1 MPARLIA
8 YVPDLPART
17 CVLAAGARLRIG
29 RAPDAGLV
37 LDHGSVSR
45 QHAELDG
52 GGDVWQLSDLG
63 SSNGCFI
70 DDRRLLKL
78 RLPASAWLR
87 FGHVYCS
94 FEQISDAELARIE
107 DLGEARRRLSQ
118 AESQRLAESLPRHAH
133 GHGHFSV
140 LLDDVL
146 RTVAEIARCP
156 RGFVLLAREENFA
169 VAASRGLD
177 PGAMTGG
184 RFSGSVGVV
193 RRVLAEHRPLVV
205 NEVDKESWLAGRP
218 SVVAGGL
225 CSILC
230 LPLLDGG
237 RLLGAIYLDRNSPG
251 DPITAFDL
259 ELIADFTERATSW
272 LRAST
277 AMDQLERLPS
287 WQDIVVS
294 HEHGVH

>member
-17 CVLAAGARLRIG
+17 CLVATGTRLRIG
-29 RAPDAGLV
+29 RAPDCDFV
-37 LDHGSVSR
+37 LDHASVSR
-45 QHAELDG
+45 HHAELDG
-52 GGDVWQLSDLG
+52 EHDVWQLVDLG

-87 FGHVYCS
+87 FGHVLCS
-94 FEQISDAELARIE
+94 FEQIGEVELAR
-107 DLGEARRRLSQ
+107 LQAQGAARREQ
-118 AESQRLAESLPRHAH
+118 SQRESARIADELPRAAHA
-133 GHGHFSV
+133 HFSV

-146 RTVAEIARCP
+146 RTIAEIARCP
-156 RGFVLLAREENFA
+156 RGFVLLARGEQFA
-169 VAASRGLD
+169 VAASRVLD
-177 PGAMTGG
+177 PKLMSSG

-193 RRVLAEHRPLVV
+193 RRVLAEQRPIVV

-225 CSILC
+225 CSIVC
-230 LPLLDGG
+230 LPLLEHGK
-237 RLLGAIYLDRNSPG
+237 LLGAIYLDRNSPG

-259 ELIADFTERATSW
+259 ELIADFGERAIRW
-272 LRAST
+272 LHAAT

-294 HEHGVH
+294 HERGLH